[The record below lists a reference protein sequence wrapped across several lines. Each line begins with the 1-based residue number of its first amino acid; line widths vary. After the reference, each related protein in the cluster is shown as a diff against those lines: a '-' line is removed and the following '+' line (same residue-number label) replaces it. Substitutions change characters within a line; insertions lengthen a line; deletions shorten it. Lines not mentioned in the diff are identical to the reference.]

1 MASYGIPTSF
11 GFMERYAGMGSGGEE
26 HDIKLERNRLG
37 LESDR
42 IALDTQRLNYDTA
55 RMQNEEA
62 QYKVGKAKASRSALQ
77 SALAELD
84 DDPDGTETAAGTA
97 LNYPSV
103 LAEISSLVSRDELE
117 EAAEKYQSRLAGPVK
132 RFRGDYKRLGA
143 TEPSGDRDGLES
155 SLQKGALSMFRSE
168 FDKHEVTLLDGS
180 KALLGWLFGQN
191 KYKELRAN
199 KLRRESFDDG
209 FIAKYNSD
217 DQFTR
222 ETFRSVADPVLSMFT
237 DKRSML
243 DVTNMAGGQKDML
256 PLGSVSLYG
265 TYLARNFDDMRE
277 ELGDAGLSR
286 LVQDAKD
293 LRIRNG
299 TYEDAAEF
307 VRDFAANRRNRD
319 AGADMA
325 LAVQDGLK
333 AFDWIQKL
341 AAGSDGS
348 VSPDGARTM
357 SKYAR
362 WATEAGVTDFD
373 NDDVRRRFE
382 EMAQLTA
389 TLSRLD
395 VPVFSLASNAG
406 VEFRKSAG
414 QAVAAAQY
422 GTEPPGNNYF
432 RRVGDFM
439 TRAIPLL
446 TGGTAPAN
454 EQVAKAD
461 PRVGRGELAAV
472 ARATTG
478 RPVLDNALARMLG
491 TLANA
496 GVEAMSRDEGLDSSA
511 ALLRAVS
518 DQRVRDQWTRD
529 LSATS
534 SFSSGTSALIID
546 EYARGMGGP
555 DGLRASS
562 LSDAIARVA
571 QLPSTSYAT
580 RRAADEAR
588 RWLAAEEMGERL
600 YRDRKDAVVASL
612 LRRVPG
618 MTRQQADAAVQAALT
633 KDLEHL
639 KAGHAES
646 SALDTLGYIGVGYAQ
661 MRDPNFGFPVVRFSD
676 GSNRI
681 VVPDGQWARF
691 EAWAKEQ
698 FPDKKMR
705 ATELANYVKE
715 SDRKALAAASPI
727 LEARPMDLRRYSA
740 NAVQFGNLRLPEIP
754 EGLVETDPSLFD
766 NLHSVW
772 GQLYRAQVKGFAER
786 LAKEEKDA
794 GSND

>member
-11 GFMERYAGMGSGGEE
+11 GFMERYAGMGAGGEE
-26 HDIKLERNRLG
+26 RDIKLERSRLG

-55 RMQNEEA
+55 RMQNEET

-77 SALAELD
+77 SSLKELD
-84 DDPDGTETAAGTA
+84 DDPDGTQTAAGTA
-97 LNYPSV
+97 LNYV
-103 LAEISSLVSRDELE
+103 NAVAEIDSLVKRDELE
-117 EAAEKYQSRLAGPVK
+117 KAAEVYQTKLAAPASAFRKEYQRLA
-132 RFRGDYKRLGA
+132 A
-143 TEPSGDRDGLES
+143 TKPEDEFEK
-155 SLQKGALSMFRSE
+155 SLQTSAQEMFSSK
-168 FDKHEVTLLDGS
+168 FDRKEVTMLDGTVS
-180 KALLGWLFGQN
+180 SIGALFGQGQ
-191 KYKELRAN
+191 YKELRAN

-243 DVTNMAGGQKDML
+243 DVTNMAGGQKDTL

-307 VRDFAANRRNRD
+307 VRDFAANRRDRD

-362 WATEAGVTDFD
+362 WAAEAGVTDFD

-518 DQRVRDQWTRD
+518 DQRVRDQWARD

-534 SFSSGTSALIID
+534 SFSSGTSAFVIN
-546 EYARGMGGP
+546 EYVKGLGGP

-562 LSDAIARVA
+562 LSDAIVRVA

-580 RRAADEAR
+580 RRASDEAR
-588 RWLAAEEMGERL
+588 RWLASEEMGERL
-600 YRDRKDAVVASL
+600 YRDRKDEVVASL

-618 MTRQQADAAVQAALT
+618 MTRQQADAAVQSALT

-639 KAGHAES
+639 KAGHAEG
-646 SALDTLGYIGVGYAQ
+646 SALDTLGYIGVGYSQ
-661 MRDPNFGFPVVRFSD
+661 VRDSHGYPVIRD
-676 GSNRI
+676 AEGENRI
-681 VVPDGQWARF
+681 VVPNGQWERF
-691 EAWAKEQ
+691 EGWLKGA
-698 FPDKKMR
+698 FPDKKAR
-705 ATELANYVKE
+705 EAELARYVKE
-715 SDRKALAAASPI
+715 ADAVKLVGATPLLQAGS
-727 LEARPMDLRRYSA
+727 MDLRRYSA
-740 NAVQFGNLRLPEIP
+740 VPLQFGNVRLPGIP
-754 EGLVETDPSLFD
+754 AGLVESDPTAFD

-772 GQLYRAQVKGFAER
+772 RQMYEAQVKGLADR
-786 LAKEEKDA
+786 LRKDEKESGKD
-794 GSND
+794 DI